1 MAATRRFVKVQHGK
15 ICCLL
20 SVSML
25 CKRKQC
31 WTLSALRSV
40 LGRLYWNTVQNG
52 GQWLHTWTTRCPF
65 SVSQL
70 SSEDVQCL
78 RSTVNKVQPNV
89 AHHTRWDRLISLSF
103 VCTSLGESIITQTLI
118 FSIASN
124 RRSRHVRRVTWALTD
139 RYIFTAIIYR
149 KITTWYPVGF
159 RWLIWRWHSKW
170 IPCIYVVKVQ
180 QGLTFFYCINLN
192 INYS

>member
-65 SVSQL
+65 SVSRF
-70 SSEDVQCL
+70 SSEDVKRL
-78 RSTVNKVQPNV
+78 RTTVSKLQPNV
-89 AHHTRWDRLISLSF
+89 AHHTRWDRLISLSVTAVMHRSMCPILDIQRTVWQQCLF
-103 VCTSLGESIITQTLI
+103 VCTAVCERIITRTLI
-118 FSIASN
+118 FSIASKTSWVELRQLFN
-124 RRSRHVRRVTWALTD
+124 GS
-139 RYIFTAIIYR
+139 
-149 KITTWYPVGF
+149 
-159 RWLIWRWHSKW
+159 
-170 IPCIYVVKVQ
+170 
-180 QGLTFFYCINLN
+180 
-192 INYS
+192 

>member
-1 MAATRRFVKVQHGK
+1 MAATRRFAKVQHGK

-70 SSEDVQCL
+70 SSEDVQRL
-78 RSTVNKVQPNV
+78 RTTVNKVQPNV

-103 VCTSLGESIITQTLI
+103 VCTSVRESIITRTLQPRAAGQLWLVHKV
-118 FSIASN
+118 FKSWPFVLLC
-124 RRSRHVRRVTWALTD
+124 HFCLTVSLFD
-139 RYIFTAIIYR
+139 PRA
-149 KITTWYPVGF
+149 KS
-159 RWLIWRWHSKW
+159 H
-170 IPCIYVVKVQ
+170 
-180 QGLTFFYCINLN
+180 
-192 INYS
+192 